1 MQRIIIDTDPGVD
14 DAHAILLAYSYPDV
28 KVEAI
33 LTVNGNVGV
42 DRTTAN
48 ACTVLDLLG
57 KDTPIYPGCNA
68 PLVLASGE
76 NAAHIHGTDGLGGT
90 NFPPSSR
97 KVERE
102 HASNALIRMANA
114 SPGEISLVCI
124 APLTNI
130 AVALKLDPKLPE
142 KIKNLVLMGGAIHG
156 RGNTPNISAE
166 FNIYTDPEA
175 AHVVFESWPEYTLV
189 SWETT
194 MTHGFSGDVL
204 DKWFALNTPQARFF
218 KKTNQRVIEFL
229 TNILGHK
236 MLFAAD
242 ALAMAVA
249 LEPSIVK
256 KSEKHAL
263 TVELNGRLTRGQ
275 TTVDWLNMSKN
286 PKKANIILE
295 VDQERFIELMENAL
309 VSNAF

>member
-14 DAHAILLAYSYPDV
+14 DAHAILMAYAYPNV

-42 DRTTAN
+42 ERTTAN
-48 ACTVLDLLG
+48 ACTILDLLG

-68 PLVLASGE
+68 PLVLSAEE
-76 NAAHIHGTDGLGGT
+76 NAAHVHGSDGLGGA

-97 KVERE
+97 KVEKE
-102 HASNALIRMANA
+102 HASNALVRLGNS
-114 SPGEISLVCI
+114 SPGEITLVCI
-124 APLTNI
+124 GPLTNI
-130 AVALKLDPKLPE
+130 ATALKLDPKLPE
-142 KIKNLVLMGGAIHG
+142 KIKNLVVMGGAIHSH
-156 RGNTPNISAE
+156 GNTPNVSAE
-166 FNIYTDPEA
+166 FNTYTDPEA
-175 AHVVFESWPEYTLV
+175 AYIVFESWPEYTLI

-194 MTHGFSGDVL
+194 MAHGFNGSQV
-204 DKWFALNTPQARFF
+204 DKWFALNTPQAKFF
-218 KKTNQRVIEFL
+218 KKTNQRVIEYL
-229 TNILGHK
+229 TNVLGRK

-242 ALAMAVA
+242 ALAMSVA

-275 TTVDWLNMSKN
+275 TTVDWFNLNKK
-286 PKKANIILE
+286 PQKANIILE
-295 VDQERFIELMENAL
+295 VDQDRFIQLMENAL
-309 VSNAF
+309 I